1 MTEKTT
7 MNNRRN
13 KKRTCKTPVKE
24 FVTVAFAEDMELAK
38 QYKKLLN
45 EDEIPVAIKAPTA
58 AESSEH
64 LPGIAVMVP
73 EDNLD
78 EAHLLIESQGSYGDF
93 YEMVF
98 HENENEDMDDG
109 FYDDEN
115 EF

>member
-1 MTEKTT
+1 MA
-7 MNNRRN
+7 NHR
-13 KKRTCKTPVKE
+13 KKKETRQNSLKE

-58 AESSEH
+58 ADSSEH

-98 HENENEDMDDG
+98 RENENEDMDDE
-109 FYDDEN
+109 FYDDED